1 MHAQELLE
9 AGDVVADEAGS
20 VRPAPQPPQRT
31 DSPHAHAELPPRLQK
46 VLGALA
52 PSHAPPQLC
61 RARSADVEGPG
72 SRAVAASPKS
82 ATHTQ
87 TAVAA
92 DAGGLAGGGG
102 NAAAAPAVAHP
113 DAAANV
119 HAVLARAQR
128 FKSVPPPLPP
138 PPPPS

>member
-1 MHAQELLE
+1 M
-9 AGDVVADEAGS
+9 VADEPGS

-52 PSHAPPQLC
+52 PPQLC
-61 RARSADVEGPG
+61 RARSADVAGQG

-119 HAVLARAQR
+119 HAVLARAPS
-128 FKSVPPPLPP
+128 FKSAPPPLPP